1 MCVNW
6 PAPIQI
12 MASIGLLW
20 SSVRL
25 AAFELAIFF
34 MWRHA
39 SGK

>member
-6 PAPIQI
+6 AVTIQI

-20 SSVRL
+20 SSVGL

-34 MWRHA
+34 MWPHA

>member
-1 MCVNW
+1 MCVKW
-6 PAPIQI
+6 PGTIQT

-25 AAFELAIFF
+25 AAVELAIFF
-34 MWRHA
+34 MWQYA

>member
-6 PAPIQI
+6 PVTIQI
-12 MASIGLLW
+12 MASIGLFW

-25 AAFELAIFF
+25 AAFEPAIFF
-34 MWRHA
+34 MWQSA